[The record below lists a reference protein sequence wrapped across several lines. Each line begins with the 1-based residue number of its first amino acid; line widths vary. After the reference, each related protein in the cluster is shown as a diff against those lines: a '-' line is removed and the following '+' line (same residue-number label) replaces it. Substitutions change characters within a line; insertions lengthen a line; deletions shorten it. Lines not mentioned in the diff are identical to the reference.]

1 MSDWNSEQE
10 SPRVSAIKGILTRLD
25 ANDAEYLSEAK
36 TRDEWVAES
45 KLLDERL
52 GVVGLRLAVRP
63 WVR

>member
-1 MSDWNSEQE
+1 MSDWNGEQE